1 MKTTFFS
8 CFWIGCL
15 FFITSEAFSQE
26 AKTLLKEDSLT
37 IKDVG
42 IAISP
47 NIGFTQMGSSSALL
61 FNMRGGVNL
70 KDKVTLGGY
79 YNTSLNEVRLE
90 GSIFSQ
96 SYWDYNA
103 VGGFIEFTV
112 LSKNVVHV
120 TFPLFIG
127 YGEVEIDQN
136 DRQWTNPGGKSPES
150 EFIEIE
156 PAAFL
161 EFNLHKFVRFN
172 LGAGYRFTEPL
183 NQIGAD
189 QIPDI
194 GGLTGY
200 LGFRVG
206 LFR

>member
-15 FFITSEAFSQE
+15 FFISSEAFAQE
-26 AKTLLKEDSLT
+26 AKTLLKEDSLNFR
-37 IKDVG
+37 DVG
-42 IAISP
+42 FAISP
-47 NIGFTQMGSSSALL
+47 NIGFTEMGSSSALI
-61 FNMRGGVNL
+61 FNLRGGVNL
-70 KDKVTLGGY
+70 KDRVTLGAY
-79 YNTSLNEVRLE
+79 YNTSINEVRLQGGNLSE
-90 GSIFSQ
+90 D
-96 SYWDYNA
+96 YWDYNS

-112 LSKNVVHV
+112 LSKNVVHF
-120 TFPLFIG
+120 TFPLLIG
-127 YGEVEIDQN
+127 YGEVELDRNDDQWRN
-136 DRQWTNPGGKSPES
+136 NYPES

-161 EFNLHKFVRFN
+161 EINVHKFVRFN

-200 LGFRVG
+200 LGFKVG